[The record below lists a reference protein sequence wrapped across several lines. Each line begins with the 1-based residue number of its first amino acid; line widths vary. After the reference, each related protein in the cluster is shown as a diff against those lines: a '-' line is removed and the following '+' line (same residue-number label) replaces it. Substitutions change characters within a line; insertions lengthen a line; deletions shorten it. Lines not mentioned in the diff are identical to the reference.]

1 MPPDSVEQKYK
12 SNHMSTKKFLSIVV
26 FLFLSVITLS
36 SNAQQPV
43 MKVSDMIVTIGKDEF
58 KGPDFNIHFSYGS
71 WSPSQTLYN
80 NEGLVITASFKLA
93 TNNTARSEVKNSS
106 LRILVKYTAIYMGE
120 KREKTTEQIKYLD
133 AERKFSTGESFS
145 FKPTRYDI
153 RIVKINFNGE
163 LTQ

>member
-1 MPPDSVEQKYK
+1 MPADSAEQKYK
-12 SNHMSTKKFLSIVV
+12 SYNMSTHKFLSIVV
-26 FLFLSVITLS
+26 FLFLSVVTLS

-43 MKVSDMIVTIGKDEF
+43 MNVSEMIVTIGKDEF
-58 KGPDFNIHFSYGS
+58 KGPDFNIHFNYGS

-93 TNNTARSEVKNSS
+93 TNSTARSEVKNSS
-106 LRILVKYTAIYMGE
+106 LRILVKYTAMYMGE

-145 FKPTRYDI
+145 FKPTKYDI
-153 RIVKINFNGE
+153 RIVKINFKGE